1 MNDSAPN
8 GEPLRMT
15 LAEALVYLA
24 RNREGQRIDDPDY
37 DVGIRALPD
46 GKWLGYTHLNSGIF
60 DTWTEA
66 FAEVLE
72 LRVPVVERDDTA
84 ELVEALLEW
93 AEAKR
98 KYDDGHYDS
107 EDDWS
112 GVRPSHDEAY
122 RRLERAEAKL
132 TTLGA
137 LHHAEAALAKRKE
150 HS

>member
-1 MNDSAPN
+1 MTGSAPN
-8 GEPLRMT
+8 GEPQAMT
-15 LAEALVYLA
+15 LEEALAEAGRRGYSMSYS
-24 RNREGQRIDDPDY
+24 NRRYRMY
-37 DVGIRALPD
+37 DSAGRQIGTGVGWADLCSRMFA
-46 GKWLGYTHLNSGIF
+46 LGYS
-60 DTWTEA
+60 
-66 FAEVLE
+66 
-72 LRVPVVERDDTA
+72 VVERDDTA
-84 ELVEALLEW
+84 ELIEALLEW

-137 LHHAEAALAKRKE
+137 LHHAEAALAAYEASRK
-150 HS
+150 